1 MEQPTELCCFPPGTN
16 VTPAYVRWRQTEPQ
30 DLGWP
35 WAGLILPCTA
45 PYLRHHCQ
53 QRAQGRGEKRP
64 PMEQG
69 AALPSKHCT
78 QSPRGRPG
86 KQQRPGA
93 GRAVAMARVSGRLLP
108 PARRESQPGSASPTS
123 RPRLGTSRR
132 GSGAGRRGRLLP
144 AQLEPPKSEPL
155 LSAAFYRAIK
165 PQVHVQTLAGISL
178 GHLQHRF
185 STSRTRAAS
194 VPRASFPRAQPPAA
208 PQTDKRTRKDGHTAT
223 PAPAKW
229 KRYKRG
235 SEACHLQA
243 PCVLT
248 VLGGPSLPR
257 QHRAA
262 APGPSRHFGGRA

>member
-1 MEQPTELCCFPPGTN
+1 MARSGQGRESKPASERGRGEGGKPWSSPRSSAAFHQPPTS
-16 VTPAYVRWRQTEPQ
+16 RWSTCAGGERSRG

-35 WAGLILPCTA
+35 RAPAGLILPCKA
-45 PYLRHHCQ
+45 PYLRHGCQ
-53 QRAQGRGEKRP
+53 QQARGRGEKLLP
-64 PMEQG
+64 VEQG

-86 KQQRPGA
+86 KQRPGA
-93 GRAVAMARVSGRLLP
+93 GRVVVMARVSGRLLP

-132 GSGAGRRGRLLP
+132 GSGAGRRGQLLP

-185 STSRTRAAS
+185 STSCMS
-194 VPRASFPRAQPPAA
+194 SISRASFPRAQPPAA
-208 PQTDKRTRKDGHTAT
+208 PKTDKRTWKEGHGAT
-223 PAPAKW
+223 PAPAK
-229 KRYKRG
+229 
-235 SEACHLQA
+235 
-243 PCVLT
+243 
-248 VLGGPSLPR
+248 
-257 QHRAA
+257 
-262 APGPSRHFGGRA
+262 